1 LRTMDFLPELHNMTQ
16 KTMQLQ
22 TQVRPQTL
30 EIACNKLLVR
40 SSACDLTTVA
50 HTLSVHVKLQ
60 LDKQRIAFEAML
72 KQKDQHIAEL
82 TSKLKQYQDSDTS
95 TTGSKRPRLNKNAN
109 DSNCSQQHSQG
120 KTKLHSN
127 LRCSYL
133 INSTTVVK
141 LTLPLRTAVL
151 QQREYRTNQQC
162 ARVST
167 DFYGYCMCFAED

>member
-1 LRTMDFLPELHNMTQ
+1 MDFLPELHNMTQ

-120 KTKLHSN
+120 KTKFVEQLLHKQHN
-127 LRCSYL
+127 RCQ
-133 INSTTVVK
+133 
-141 LTLPLRTAVL
+141 ADCVL
-151 QQREYRTNQQC
+151 SLQ
-162 ARVST
+162 
-167 DFYGYCMCFAED
+167 